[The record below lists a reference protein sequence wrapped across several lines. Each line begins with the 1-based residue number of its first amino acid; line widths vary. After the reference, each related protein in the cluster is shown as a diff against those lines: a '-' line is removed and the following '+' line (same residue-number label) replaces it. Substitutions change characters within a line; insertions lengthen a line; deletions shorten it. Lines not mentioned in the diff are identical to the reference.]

1 MSQSRQFFLRFL
13 AVEQVETTNNGMNV
27 PRTGCQNVLKT
38 TMSTARE

>member
-1 MSQSRQFFLRFL
+1 MSQSHQFFVRLL
-13 AVEQVETTNNGMNV
+13 TIEQVETTNNGMNV